1 MHSISRMG
9 PRVIDVD
16 ILFYGN
22 DVVKINKVE
31 GFDDL
36 TIPHQRIA
44 ERGFVLKPMCDIAP
58 GWPFSANYTG

>member
-1 MHSISRMG
+1 M
-9 PRVIDVD
+9 D

-22 DVVKINKVE
+22 DVVKINKVD

-58 GWPFSANYTG
+58 GWPFSAKYTG

>member
-1 MHSISRMG
+1 MG

-31 GFDDL
+31 GL
-36 TIPHQRIA
+36 ENLIIPHKRLA
-44 ERGFVLKPMCDIAP
+44 ERGFVLKPLCDIAP
-58 GWPFSANYTG
+58 GTLASP

>member
-1 MHSISRMG
+1 MG

-31 GFDDL
+31 GL
-36 TIPHQRIA
+36 ENLIIPHERLA
-44 ERGFVLKPMCDIAP
+44 ERGFVLKPLCDIAP
-58 GWPFSANYTG
+58 GTLASP